1 MVCAWRRLA
10 SWAMAGE
17 LAAVGE
23 LARRRPAPVLGQD
36 GHLDEEVG
44 AALTCRAARLTGLA
58 AGLARLPGTAAALAA
73 GRIDGPRAVVIAD
86 ETSALDDAADRRM
99 RWLRHPRP
107 GDYSPGPPSAP
118 MRKTGKSSLPAVI
131 HPRLANS
138 AP

>member
-1 MVCAWRRLA
+1 
-10 SWAMAGE
+10 MAGE

-86 ETSALDDAADRRM
+86 ETSALDDAAARLNDGESFGASVSTGAMSSPKAVEALGRVTDNS
-99 RWLRHPRP
+99 RP
-107 GDYSPGPPSAP
+107 PLGSFSIVP
-118 MRKTGKSSLPAVI
+118 
-131 HPRLANS
+131 
-138 AP
+138 